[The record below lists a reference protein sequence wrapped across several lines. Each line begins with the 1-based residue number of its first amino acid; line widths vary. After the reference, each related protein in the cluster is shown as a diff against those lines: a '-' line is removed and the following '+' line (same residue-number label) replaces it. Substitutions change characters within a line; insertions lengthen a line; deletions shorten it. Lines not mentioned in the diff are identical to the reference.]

1 VKAELRKNISSGEYT
16 VGQQIASKKV
26 PKLVWSNNEDGKVV
40 RTEFVV

>member
-1 VKAELRKNISSGEYT
+1 ME
-16 VGQQIASKKV
+16 QQIASKKV